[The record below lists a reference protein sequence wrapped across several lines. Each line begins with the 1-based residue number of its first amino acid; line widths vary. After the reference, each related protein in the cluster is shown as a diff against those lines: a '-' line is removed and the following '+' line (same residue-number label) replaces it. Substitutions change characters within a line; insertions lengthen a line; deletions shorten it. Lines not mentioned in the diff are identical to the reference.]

1 VGPHLLDRLQRTGI
15 RKGLLDG
22 SRAWTVVAVV
32 AIGIKLLRRVAAA
45 DREVVYRERLQV
57 GESLLITHTTE
68 PRG

>member
-1 VGPHLLDRLQRTGI
+1 MGPHLLDRLQRTGI

-32 AIGIKLLRRVAAA
+32 AVGIKLLRRISSA
-45 DREVVYRERLQV
+45 DTEVVYRERLQV